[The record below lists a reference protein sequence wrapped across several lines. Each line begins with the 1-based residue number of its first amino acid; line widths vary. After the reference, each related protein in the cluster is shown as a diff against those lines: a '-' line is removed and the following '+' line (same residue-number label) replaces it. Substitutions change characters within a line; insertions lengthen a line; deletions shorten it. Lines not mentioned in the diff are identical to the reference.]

1 MEKFSIKTLPLR
13 FRTQVYLRTRKE
25 ELKKNIEIGKN
36 QGRENEREIMIDMRK
51 IEEGKILTT
60 LLIAIKI
67 KKEIGTIKIEMKET
81 TI

>member
-36 QGRENEREIMIDMRK
+36 QGKENEREIMIDMR

-60 LLIAIKI
+60 LLIATKI